1 MDVLVDLSHILFVC
15 VVINLRRSLLD
26 SMEFWRSSDIILRA
40 RDCGL
45 KSAGVEL
52 EEERW
57 KERRDGFEQAYSPG
71 VLLLWVS
78 GRYIESLTMVKSIR
92 MQR

>member
-1 MDVLVDLSHILFVC
+1 MDVLVDLSHTLFVC

-26 SMEFWRSSDIILRA
+26 ILAFWRSSDIILRV

-52 EEERW
+52 EEEQW
-57 KERRDGFEQAYSPG
+57 KERRDEFERAYSPG
-71 VLLLWVS
+71 VFLLVDILS
-78 GRYIESLTMVKSIR
+78 P
-92 MQR
+92 

>member
-1 MDVLVDLSHILFVC
+1 MI
-15 VVINLRRSLLD
+15 
-26 SMEFWRSSDIILRA
+26 SSRLQGSFGGILRV
-40 RDCGL
+40 RDFAL

-52 EEERW
+52 EEEQW

-78 GRYIESLTMVKSIR
+78 GRYSESLTSFF
-92 MQR
+92 